1 MSSYS
6 SKAKDDNDPAASTSS
21 SGPVTGESTA
31 RALGEQEGSV
41 SPQLSPRERQGSVL
55 GLQLSPRLRLGSALG
70 PELSPQSRRGSLL
83 RQGSLQSSEDG
94 RELLALSRQGSA
106 SRRSSLSPMHAP
118 VSGATSSTVSALRA
132 AVDEGDSRSYPCRC
146 RCPCPCPY
154 PDPYPYFCPCTYPYS
169 HPVILLTNDDTCNL
183 ERSID

>member
-1 MSSYS
+1 MPSYS
-6 SKAKDDNDPAASTSS
+6 SKAKDDNDPAASIAS
-21 SGPVTGESTA
+21 SGQVTGESTA
-31 RALGEQEGSV
+31 RALEEQEGLV

-55 GLQLSPRLRLGSALG
+55 GLQLSPRLRQGSALG
-70 PELSPQSRRGSLL
+70 PELSPQSRRCSLL

-132 AVDEGDSRSYPCRC
+132 AVDEGNSSPS
-146 RCPCPCPY
+146 PS
-154 PDPYPYFCPCTYPYS
+154 PYPYFCLCSFPCP
-169 HPVILLTNDDTCNL
+169 HPVILLTNDDTMPL
-183 ERSID
+183 